1 MRRIL
6 HALGLELMTLSFSG
20 CAQPKNAIE
29 ATFHSSDNVLAG
41 KVLDIH
47 PVAVVYRQREHGK
60 NHSME
65 NKYQF
70 FYVYLSGQNGEIR
83 TVVYPTR
90 PKLKKGQH
98 VTLSIQPFSNTKE
111 AMRVSDLVDRLS
123 SGVYQSDDHTH
134 LYGEGIAASQ

>member
-6 HALGLELMTLSFSG
+6 CAAGLELMALSFFG
-20 CAQPKNAIE
+20 CAQTRNDGALIH
-29 ATFHSSDNVLAG
+29 ASDNVLAG
-41 KVLDIH
+41 EVLDIH
-47 PVAVVYRQREHGK
+47 PVTVVYRQREQGK
-60 NHSME
+60 NHPTE

-90 PKLKKGQH
+90 PKLKKGQYA
-98 VTLSIQPFSNTKE
+98 TLSIQPFSNTKE

-123 SGVYQSDDHTH
+123 SGAYQSDDHTH
-134 LYGEGIAASQ
+134 LYGEGIVSSQ